1 MRINNLPGPF
11 ISICCMTY
19 NHENYIRQCLD
30 GFVMQQTTFPFEI
43 LVHDDA
49 STDHTSS
56 IVKEYEAK
64 YPHLF
69 RCVYQTENQFAKQN
83 TLINILFP
91 MSRGKY
97 IALCEGDDYWTD
109 PYKLQKQVD
118 FLEANPDYV
127 ICYHNAKIIDEA
139 GDLISHS
146 KLPDNLKRDF
156 SSHELKTG
164 TWVLFLTMCF
174 RNVVN
179 ELPDVFFK
187 LMWGDTFLVSALGN
201 YGKGKYLSNIQDAV
215 YRKHPTSVWSS
226 LPEIKRSYLSLDVY
240 AKLHRYYSILKDDKY
255 ALYFKNVVIILFQ
268 KFIQRWSG
276 LNDDAFI
283 VYFSKL
289 LKNYRDILDEKTVT
303 ACTGHLNRGFYKL
316 ALYNYNQNNYNDA
329 IFYFRKVA
337 DLNPKHATVFNDLGV
352 IYYKTG
358 ELDKAIEN
366 FAKAFEIAPNDRDT
380 IINCGEIFK
389 SLEKIADAKKF
400 YLNYLKRNPNDEVI
414 ASALENLTRD
424 AKEAREQPGSV
435 SQQE

>member
-1 MRINNLPGPF
+1 MNTPLVSVACI
-11 ISICCMTY
+11 TY
-19 NHENYIRQCLD
+19 NHEKYIAQAIK
-30 GFVMQQTTFPFEI
+30 GFLLQKTSFPIEI
-43 LVHDDA
+43 IIHDDA
-49 STDHTSS
+49 STDNTKK
-56 IVKEYEAK
+56 IVEEYAK
-64 YPHLF
+64 NNSGLIFPI
-69 RCVYQTENQFAKQN
+69 YQQVNQYSLGNKP
-83 TLINILFP
+83 FP
-91 MSRGKY
+91 NYVLPNCRGKY

-109 PYKLQKQVD
+109 PYKLQKQVN
-118 FLEANPDYV
+118 FLEAHPDYV
-127 ICYHNAKIIDEA
+127 ICYHNATIIDES
-139 GDLISHS
+139 GRLISHS

-164 TWVLFLTMCF
+164 TWVLTLAMCF
-174 RNVVN
+174 RNVIN
-179 ELPDVFFK
+179 ELPDVFFE
-187 LMWGDTFLVSALGN
+187 LMYGDTFLVSVLGN

-226 LPEIKRSYLSLDVY
+226 LPEIKRNCLSLDVY
-240 AKLHRYYSILKDDKY
+240 ARLHRYYSILKDDKY

-283 VYFSKL
+283 VHFSKL

-316 ALYNYNQNNYNDA
+316 ALYNYNQNNYNEA

-337 DLNPKHATVFNDLGV
+337 DLDPNHATVFNDLGV

-389 SLEKIADAKKF
+389 SLGKIADAKKF
-400 YLNYLKRNPNDEVI
+400 YLNYLERNPNDEVI
-414 ASALENLTRD
+414 ASALENLTGD
-424 AKEAREQPGSV
+424 AKEAREQSESGLTGCSK
-435 SQQE
+435 